1 MWQMS
6 YHLQHGLKSKL
17 PKHWTSHG
25 FTWKGIAVIS
35 RLCVRGFKQCIK
47 DLHDTFASTPV
58 LMILQLRLVFA
69 FSVQRSS
76 FTFDI
81 TTAFLHAILNPDD
94 DPILVWPPAA
104 YFSNTTLVWKLK
116 AAVYGLRTAPREWQ
130 NCFAEAFQKLGFR
143 RVNSDGNV
151 CVHKD
156 LIVIMLVYVDGLMVL
171 GEMLQSTDI
180 LKHTFLVFFVAETDN
195 LYEDGANLPFI

>member
-47 DLHDTFASTPV
+47 DLHDTFVSTPV

-81 TTAFLHAILNPDD
+81 
-94 DPILVWPPAA
+94 
-104 YFSNTTLVWKLK
+104 TTLVWKLK

-151 CVHKD
+151 CVHND
-156 LIVIMLVYVDGLMVL
+156 LIVIMLVYVDGLMVF